1 MPRAALTVRSIT
13 ARPIVL
19 RLKRPVMA
27 RIATITEWPLIL
39 IDLLTDSGTGAMS
52 TNQWAAIM
60 EGDESYAGSR
70 RASYVFTPP
79 GSAGDEPWLGWATG
93 GVRRTGRKGRLSAQD
108 RIEIGGLIAGL
119 HRPVRDLVLTGER
132 RRARSDA
139 YRNMLN
145 SEQRYLRISGSI
157 HKWRYGEDRGLC
169 SSAAAAMGGPQRANI
184 SILYGYSSRKAENND
199 MMSLSDISPGTAVG
213 VRPVTVRFSS
223 LLSNNSSR

>member
-1 MPRAALTVRSIT
+1 MKATPEVVERVMC
-13 ARPIVL
+13 L
-19 RLKRPVMA
+19 RRLGR
-27 RIATITEWPLIL
+27 R
-39 IDLLTDSGTGAMS
+39 GTS
-52 TNQWAAIM
+52 
-60 EGDESYAGSR
+60 
-70 RASYVFTPP
+70 P
-79 GSAGDEPWLGWATG
+79 GSAGPAG

>member
-1 MPRAALTVRSIT
+1 MKATPEVVERVMW
-13 ARPIVL
+13 L
-19 RLKRPVMA
+19 RRLGR
-27 RIATITEWPLIL
+27 R
-39 IDLLTDSGTGAMS
+39 GTS
-52 TNQWAAIM
+52 
-60 EGDESYAGSR
+60 
-70 RASYVFTPP
+70 P
-79 GSAGDEPWLGWATG
+79 GSAGPQVASG
-93 GVRRTGRKGRLSAQD
+93 GQAGEAGLSAQD
-108 RIEIGGLIAGL
+108 QIEIGGLIAGL